1 MGDNPIVF
9 KPTAEVK
16 RITSQTNRLT
26 AQDRERLIFLPGNN
40 NELNKAFLPTLYGY
54 SY

>member
-9 KPTAEVK
+9 KRAAEVK
-16 RITSQTNRLT
+16 RIT
-26 AQDRERLIFLPGNN
+26 AQNRERLIFLPGS
-40 NELNKAFLPTLYGY
+40 NELNKAFLPTRYGY